1 MIHIPFHWS
10 HEETVV
16 NLLKE
21 ILVNQERIEM
31 ALVTDLQAS
40 LDALTTA
47 VSALIAKP
55 STGIQPAELDP
66 IKTGLDTLTA
76 NVNAA
81 LQPAG

>member
-1 MIHIPFHWS
+1 MIHIPLHWS

-47 VSALIAKP
+47 LNALIAKA
-55 STGIQPAELDP
+55 STGIQPAQLDP
-66 IKTGLDTLTA
+66 IKAGLDNLTTA
-76 NVNAA
+76 VNAA
-81 LQPAG
+81 VAQ